1 LLIICPA
8 AKPGSPSTDSRRPI
22 PRSKP
27 WGYKKEN
34 FNGKQ
39 GLPCGQLP
47 EYLFPPALGQSLK
60 CRLFS
65 RSISARTKGVHMLT
79 QEEITSLDEIL
90 SSHDY
95 DSSSVI
101 AVMQDIQKKYR
112 YLPEEALTYIA
123 GKLKLSEA
131 KIYGVATFYE
141 NFSLEPKG
149 RYVIKVCDGTACHVR
164 KSIPILEEFR
174 NILGLSETKHNSDDM
189 LFTLETVSCLG
200 ACGLAPVCTVND
212 KVHAAMTPEKAR
224 ELISELREEAANEN

>member
-1 LLIICPA
+1 
-8 AKPGSPSTDSRRPI
+8 
-22 PRSKP
+22 
-27 WGYKKEN
+27 
-34 FNGKQ
+34 
-39 GLPCGQLP
+39 
-47 EYLFPPALGQSLK
+47 
-60 CRLFS
+60 
-65 RSISARTKGVHMLT
+65 MLT

-112 YLPEEALTYIA
+112 YLPEDALSYIA

-149 RYVIKVCDGTACHVR
+149 RHVIKVCDGTACHVR

-224 ELISELREEAANEN
+224 ELIKELMEEAANENYQPRRIKPLAGILQQPSERTEKKNSGMRRHRLCRRRLPSDI